1 MSRPITKLVPDLRE
15 MLQDALEET
24 AKQVHEDLWNKSPWW
39 SGQFANSWEVLPGIR
54 SIKPNIASADN
65 KQGGKGGYPGVTI
78 PASPGLKGYSIGNR
92 TKYRLSA
99 MDLKGPHELGRRAPT
114 FRTRNGKPVDLSAPK
129 YWYDNYLNTGIRDT
143 IETTIANVFRR
154 YS

>member
-1 MSRPITKLVPDLRE
+1 MSKDISQLVPDLRV
-15 MLQDALEET
+15 MLQDALEEAT
-24 AKQVHEDLWNKSPWW
+24 AAVHEELWKESPWW
-39 SGQFANSWEVLPGIR
+39 SGQFANSWEVLPGKR

-65 KQGGKGGYPGVTI
+65 TQGGKGSYPGVTI

-99 MDLKGPHELGRRAPT
+99 MDVKPPHELGRRAPT
-114 FRTRNGKPVDLSAPK
+114 FRTKSGKPVKLSAPR